1 MGSRSLACALV
12 RHRQAE
18 PRGARRRPWTFDRA
32 GPNCYVLRA
41 RTTGLLK
48 GGVRLFDF
56 LRPCVCRTGRN
67 RRVGGW
73 WFVFNPLV
81 FRGRDF
87 VEMLFTATCP
97 WG

>member
-41 RTTGLLK
+41 RTTPDSYR
-48 GGVRLFDF
+48 GVYNVVLQRKRRMRFFASQISILTIWEPAQP
-56 LRPCVCRTGRN
+56 RPPPSPT
-67 RRVGGW
+67 
-73 WFVFNPLV
+73 
-81 FRGRDF
+81 
-87 VEMLFTATCP
+87 
-97 WG
+97 